1 MDSRKL
7 ALLCSFL
14 VASGCGT
21 MYVYSAYA
29 PQLATRLHFNASES
43 QIIGLCG
50 TVGVSL
56 LGIAAGIIIDKYG
69 TTTPI
74 VLGGVFLMLGYSLIT
89 LCYIKCIESVLLCAL
104 ALMAAGFGSG
114 MSFVASIKVCALNY
128 PENRGTAS
136 SIPLA
141 AFGLSA
147 FLFSTIAGI
156 FFPGNTQ
163 GFLILLTVLTSSLSL
178 VLVPFVRVIPAISH
192 AEDEALLDDGCS
204 SSSCESVDIYGVS
217 LFKSIDFWKH
227 FLIIGCIAGC
237 GQMYIYGCGY
247 VIRALVGPDVETS
260 GVQSFHVAMIS
271 LLSFCGRLLSGS
283 ISDVLTRYQYS
294 RLWMIFISLALG
306 LVGSFLATV
315 VTEISFLWMVSLSFG
330 LSYGFCY
337 GVYPTIIAEMFGMT
351 YFSQNWGYSGSSAVF
366 SAYFFTTT
374 FGKVFDSHSKGD
386 VCYEGVNCYKSAFN
400 MAFYVFAVFV
410 VMILYMIHNNYQKF
424 KQ

>member
-1 MDSRKL
+1 
-7 ALLCSFL
+7 
-14 VASGCGT
+14 

-29 PQLATRLHFNASES
+29 PQLASKLHFSASES
-43 QIIGLCG
+43 QVIGLCG

-56 LGIAAGIIIDKYG
+56 LGIGAGIIIDKYG
-69 TTTPI
+69 TTVPI
-74 VLGGVFLMLGYSLIT
+74 ISGGLFLLLGYSLIT
-89 LCYIKCIESVLLCAL
+89 LCYIRNIQSVVLCAL
-104 ALMAAGFGSG
+104 ALTTAGFGSG

-178 VLVPFVRVIPAISH
+178 IMVPFVRVIPSVRD
-192 AEDEALLDDGCS
+192 EEGEALLEDSCS
-204 SSSCESVDIYGVS
+204 TSSCESVEIYGMS
-217 LFKSIDFWKH
+217 LFKSPDFWKH

-260 GVQSFHVAMIS
+260 GVQSFHVGMIS

-283 ISDVLTRYQYS
+283 LSDVLTRYHVS

-306 LVGSFLATV
+306 LVGSFLVSV
-315 VTEISFLWMVSLSFG
+315 VTDIAYLWMVSLAFG

-351 YFSQNWGYSGSSAVF
+351 YFSQNWGYAGSSAVF

-374 FGKVFDSHSKGD
+374 FGRVFDRIPR
-386 VCYEGVNCYKSAFN
+386 A
-400 MAFYVFAVFV
+400 VFATMAWTATSPPSTWRFTS
-410 VMILYMIHNNYQKF
+410 LPCSLPSF
-424 KQ
+424 FS